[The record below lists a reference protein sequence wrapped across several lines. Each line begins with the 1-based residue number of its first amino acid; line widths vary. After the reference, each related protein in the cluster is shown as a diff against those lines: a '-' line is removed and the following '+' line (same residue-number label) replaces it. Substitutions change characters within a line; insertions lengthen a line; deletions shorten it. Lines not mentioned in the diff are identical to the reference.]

1 MSEKILTRKVLTR
14 KYRNVNEMIEDGWS
28 KLEIDELVK
37 APRTRP
43 AEGSDT
49 NFRWP
54 EIDGINVT
62 GLYSVLTTEEKAMYQ
77 HYRKMTRKEG
87 SGSSI
92 FRNQPAKK
100 VDEETMAKWEK
111 LLAVCENDEKAKALV
126 LELMPKS
133 SEEMLLQKVTGLNKT
148 DVTGGKSVE
157 VSLHYLM
164 FRGPNGEFAED
175 KTVGPEGVAKLI
187 IEGWLPMASIDEITS
202 NLVKLNNYGFAVTLK
217 K

>member
-1 MSEKILTRKVLTR
+1 MSRKILTRKY
-14 KYRNVNEMIEDGWS
+14 KNVTEMFDDGWS
-28 KLEIDELVK
+28 KLDIQELVN

-49 NFRWP
+49 NFKWP

-92 FRNQPAKK
+92 YRNQPAKK
-100 VDEETMAKWEK
+100 VDEETMAKWNK
-111 LLAVCENDEKAKALV
+111 LLEVCENDEKAKALV

-133 SEEMLLQKVTGLNKT
+133 SEEMLLQKMTGLNKT
-148 DVTGGKSVE
+148 EVTGGKSVE

-175 KTVGPEGVAKLI
+175 KTVGPEGVASLLVQ
-187 IEGWLPMASIDEITS
+187 GWLPVSTIDEITS
-202 NLVKLNNYGFAVTLK
+202 NLVKLNSYGFSVVLK